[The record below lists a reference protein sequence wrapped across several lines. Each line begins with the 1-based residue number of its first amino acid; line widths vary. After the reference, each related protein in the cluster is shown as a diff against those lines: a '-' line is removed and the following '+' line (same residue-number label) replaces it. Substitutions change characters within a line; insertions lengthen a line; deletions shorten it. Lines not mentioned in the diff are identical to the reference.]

1 MSLRGAQAT
10 KQSRWPNWIASLTL
24 TMTLCLGCGSG
35 TIVELTNNTPTT
47 NNTEGPSLNLAPSEK
62 IYVAAAFFTDP
73 VGSIATIGMNN
84 PHPVQDKLAITD
96 SSDVVIRSFDN
107 KLFVINRG
115 VTSTIQVI
123 DPDTFKIVGNY
134 SVEPSSNPH
143 DLVVANGKAFIS
155 RYDANRASDNKDDLW
170 VVEPL
175 TGRLITS
182 IDLKPYTTDDGNR
195 LARASL
201 MTSVGDLLYVLIQD
215 LSSTFAATTVGKVAV
230 VNTRTNSLVDV
241 DSTAAGIQVITLQGR
256 NPTSIA
262 YSEPLNQL
270 WITETGVFRNDFT
283 TDVTTPYGG
292 LEVINAATHQT
303 LGILIDDQALG
314 GYLFSVVL
322 ANKNLGFV
330 TVKAETVATFDPEK
344 ATVLN
349 PSLYT
354 TRSGF
359 MPEILLD
366 RNGMLWIPERDPR
379 NDGMVILS
387 PESGTLIAGPLAV
400 GALPASMALLR

>member
-1 MSLRGAQAT
+1 MKFWILFLGFWISL
-10 KQSRWPNWIASLTL
+10 S
-24 TMTLCLGCGSG
+24 GCGSG
-35 TIVELTNNTPTT
+35 TIVELTNPSPTTT
-47 NNTEGPSLNLAPSEK
+47 NNDTEGPSLNLAPSEK

-73 VGSIATIGMNN
+73 VGSIATLGMNN
-84 PHPVQDKLAITD
+84 PYPVQEKLAITD

-115 VTSTIQVI
+115 ITSTIQAI
-123 DPDTFKIVGNY
+123 DPNNFKIVGNY

-155 RYDANRASDNKDDLW
+155 RYDANLASENKDDLW
-170 VVEPL
+170 IVEPL
-175 TGRLITS
+175 TGRLMTS
-182 IDLKPYTTDDGNR
+182 IDLKPYTTDDGER

-201 MTSVGDLLYVLIQD
+201 MTLAGDRLYVLIQD
-215 LSSTFAATTVGKVAV
+215 LSKNFKATTEGKVAV
-230 VNTRTNSLVDV
+230 VNTQTNAV
-241 DSTAAGIQVITLQGR
+241 TQVITLKGR
-256 NPTSIA
+256 NPTSIT

-270 WITETGVFRNDFT
+270 WITDTGVFKSDFT

-292 LEVINAATHQT
+292 LEVIDLVTNQS
-303 LGILIDDQALG
+303 LGILIDDQTFS

-344 ATVLN
+344 LTILN
-349 PSLYT
+349 ANLYKT
-354 TRSGF
+354 KSGF
-359 MPEILLD
+359 LPEILVD

-379 NDGMVILS
+379 NDGMVVLN
-387 PESGTLIAGPLAV
+387 PESKTLIAGPLAV
-400 GALPASMALLR
+400 GALPASMTLLK